1 MMYFLIFFFLE
12 IFITIEVGAY
22 LGGLMTIIEIILSFV
37 LGMFLLQSLKV
48 SFMETVMDMARNKI
62 SKEAMLVGNL
72 LSFIGCILLMLPGIL
87 SDFIGLLFQISLFDT
102 LIIKLLMRK
111 KKRKAYEDDNIIDV
125 EIIED
130 DFKIDGISKDRSK

>member
-1 MMYFLIFFFLE
+1 MMYFLILFFLE
-12 IFITIEVGAY
+12 IFITIEIGAY
-22 LGGLMTIIEIILSFV
+22 LGGLMTVIEIILSFV

-62 SKEAMLVGNL
+62 TKEAMLVGNL

-87 SDFIGLLFQISLFDT
+87 SDFIGVLFQISLFDA
-102 LIIKLLMRK
+102 LIIKLLIKK
-111 KKRKAYEDDNIIDV
+111 KKRKEYEDDNIIDV

-130 DFKIDGISKDRSK
+130 DFKLNK